1 MTHRAPQNGVTVRST
16 SALYLDSLL
25 LLIFL
30 LLLSP
35 RLTGLRVH
43 EALGLSFVSPIFFHL
58 LIARAWITLSIKR
71 FWNLA
76 NRRARVN
83 VCLNVVLFVLIV
95 IEIFSGLMISRVA
108 LPYVGL
114 RTINDRAWRLLH
126 NLALNWTLMVVGLH
140 IAMNWTWIMTAF
152 RRRVSNKP
160 SAVVLAIPLGAAF
173 GWICIVS
180 IAAAIV
186 AVGSIALL
194 GWPTQARVYLGDEI
208 VRFSP
213 SMGHGMVQ
221 LLGESFLVA
230 VIAYVGRRWLRIRL

>member
-1 MTHRAPQNGVTVRST
+1 MTNRAPQNGVTVRST
-16 SALYLDSLL
+16 LALYLDSLL
-25 LLIFL
+25 LIIFL

-35 RLTGLRVH
+35 RLTGLPGH
-43 EALGLSFVSPIFFHL
+43 EALGLLFVLPILFHL
-58 LIARAWITLSIKR
+58 LIARTWIALSIKR
-71 FWNLA
+71 FGNLA
-76 NRRARVN
+76 NWRARVN
-83 VCLNVVLFVLIV
+83 FCLNVVLFVLIV

-114 RTINDRAWRLLH
+114 KTINDRAWRLLH
-126 NLALNWTLMVVGLH
+126 NLTLNWTLMVVGLH

-160 SAVVLAIPLGAAF
+160 SAVVLTIRLGAAF
-173 GWICIVS
+173 GWIWIVL

-194 GWPTQARVYLGDEI
+194 GWPTQVRVYLGDEI

-213 SMGHGMVQ
+213 SMGHGVVQ
-221 LLGESFLVA
+221 LLGESSLAVVA
-230 VIAYVGRRWLRIRL
+230 YLGRRWLRIRL